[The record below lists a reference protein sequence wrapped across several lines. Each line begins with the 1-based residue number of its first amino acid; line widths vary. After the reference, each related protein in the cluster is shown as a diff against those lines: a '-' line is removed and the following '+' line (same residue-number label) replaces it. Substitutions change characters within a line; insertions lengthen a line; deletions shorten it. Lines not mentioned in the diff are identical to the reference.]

1 MWERLSDTRRAPA
14 DLQKL
19 KIVVLLFYMTRADR
33 RGRPLKAFLQ
43 AEIVG
48 ADVTIEQVRTACGLT
63 RASYYGEP
71 SGTGRGFADD
81 FPNSE
86 ELRRLA
92 QYYELGDNGWV
103 SLLVEFGWLEPLP
116 GTLRMPFTAADNK
129 TERFGRPIGLVALR
143 DALSRYRHGS
153 VLLVSADGDQ
163 VTLVPLREALE
174 DHQESSLI
182 MFGTKSADEPE
193 A

>member
-1 MWERLSDTRRAPA
+1 
-14 DLQKL
+14 
-19 KIVVLLFYMTRADR
+19 MTLTDR

-43 AEIVG
+43 AEIAQG
-48 ADVTIEQVRTACGLT
+48 DVTVEQVRAACGLT

-71 SGTGRGFADD
+71 SGTGRGSADD

-92 QYYELGDNGWV
+92 EYYELGDNGWV

-116 GTLRMPFTAADNK
+116 GTLRMPFTASDNETDEQPSK
-129 TERFGRPIGLVALR
+129 RIGIVAIR

-153 VLLVSADGDQ
+153 VLMVSPDGDQ
-163 VTLVPLREALE
+163 VSLVPLEKALE
-174 DHQESSLI
+174 EHPEGSVV
-182 MFGTKSADEPE
+182 MFGAQRAAES
-193 A
+193 